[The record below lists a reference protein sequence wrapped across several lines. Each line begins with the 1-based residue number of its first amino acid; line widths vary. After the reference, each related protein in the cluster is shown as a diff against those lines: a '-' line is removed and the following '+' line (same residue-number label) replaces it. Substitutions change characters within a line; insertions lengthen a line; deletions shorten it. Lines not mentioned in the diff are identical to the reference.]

1 MTRITSD
8 EECEVS
14 IERLRQALVDGEL
27 SDDAGSLDMAQ
38 IKRKARAAAQ
48 LQTLRHALAEGEDS
62 GEPEPF
68 DMEQWLAEQRDA
80 DPKTA

>member
-8 EECEVS
+8 EEREAS
-14 IERLRQALVDGEL
+14 LERLRQALVEGEE
-27 SDDAGSLDMAQ
+27 SGDAGPLDMAE

-48 LQTLRHALAEGEDS
+48 LQTLRHALVEGEES